1 MNQSARR
8 LRETASRLATLFESE
23 EGERV
28 LKLMTQLA
36 EPERNEHS
44 RPPEIAAE
52 AKTELADESDP
63 VRVGTWQATI
73 DAKGR
78 SFVRV
83 QMSDPWHLWAN
94 VQRIPPK
101 SRRRRI
107 LLVGESVARGLLY
120 DPHFNPA
127 LALQEI
133 LSAACGP
140 SEIEV
145 IDLARTDL
153 THEPLQKLIS
163 SAMVLE
169 PDALVVF
176 ASNNWHP
183 LASPTADEL
192 FELAAALRENDSWRG
207 VKQFAESSLTV
218 KAEQTLRSL
227 GEIISRR
234 GIPVVF
240 VVPEFNLADWRTECY
255 TPPLLDNN
263 ETASWLRIRREAEEL
278 LNGDRWASAE
288 GLGLQ
293 LMQMD
298 EGTTAAGPNIVAEV
312 KRRRGDHAAARIFFE
327 MGRDASVCWPFMISP
342 RCFSVIQEV
351 VRSRA
356 ATYGIRVV
364 DLPYEFGRYLGGE
377 VPGRRLFLDY
387 CHLSLEGIR
396 VSMALVAEA
405 LLPLL
410 SYPCRPW
417 KKLSEVDLKV
427 SDKVAAEAHFLAA
440 VHNAN
445 WGQGIDIVRHHCRS
459 AIESSR
465 GIARMMQIFL
475 DLHIR
480 RVPTGLCRSF
490 DQLCE
495 LKNAAA
501 INLLY
506 NHLVHHKFLNTTLV
520 TAVAEV
526 LEEFDIP
533 ARACVNDLVIKEHAV
548 KARGLNLLDTI
559 YATRSFARSLVDLRP
574 GFYKAMSWSTTFPVV
589 CEDSRA
595 LHFTITLKVP
605 GAGLA
610 QTVSLSVNGT
620 PIVEIPATNAWTTST
635 FSAPAQ
641 MLHPGFNQIEIQW
654 PMPVWSGKEWRT
666 QVIERLEA
674 GRVVEITPVFGLIH
688 SFRVSLTPS
697 SAQPSTQPLKLKP

>member
-1 MNQSARR
+1 MNQSVR
-8 LRETASRLATLFESE
+8 LKETASRLATLFESD
-23 EGERV
+23 ERV
-28 LKLMTQLA
+28 LKLMRQLA
-36 EPERNEHS
+36 DAQCNGHS
-44 RPPEIAAE
+44 LPPEIAAE
-52 AKTELADESDP
+52 TRTELANEAGP
-63 VRVGTWQATI
+63 VRVGTWEATTG
-73 DAKGR
+73 ANGR

-107 LLVGESVARGLLY
+107 LLVGESVARGLLF

-153 THEPLQKLIS
+153 THKLLQKLIS
-163 SAMVLE
+163 SVVVLE
-169 PDALVVF
+169 PDALIVF

-183 LASPTADEL
+183 LASPTTDDL
-192 FELAAALRENDSWRG
+192 LDLAAVLREKDSWRG
-207 VKQFAESSLTV
+207 VKEFVESSLTV

-227 GEIISRR
+227 GDTISQR

-255 TPPLLDNN
+255 SPPLLDNN
-263 ETASWLRIRREAEEL
+263 ETAAWLRIRREAEEL
-278 LNGDRWASAE
+278 LNGDQWASAE
-288 GLGLQ
+288 VLGLQ
-293 LMQMD
+293 LMQLD
-298 EGTTAAGPNIVAEV
+298 EGTTAAGPNVVAEV
-312 KRRRGDHAAARIFFE
+312 RRRRGDHAAARTFLE

-342 RCFSVIQEV
+342 RCFSVVQEAI
-351 VRSRA
+351 RSRA

-364 DLPYEFGRYLGGE
+364 DLPYEFGRHLGGE
-377 VPGRRLFLDY
+377 VPDRRLFLDY

-417 KKLSEVDLKV
+417 KKSYEVDLKV
-427 SDKVAAEAHFLAA
+427 SDKVVAEAHFLAA

-459 AIESSR
+459 AIESCR

-475 DLHIR
+475 DFHIR
-480 RVPTGLCRSF
+480 RVPSGLCRSF

-495 LKNAAA
+495 LKSAAA

-506 NHLVHHKFLNTTLV
+506 NHLVQQKFLNTTLI
-520 TAVAEV
+520 TAVAEA

-533 ARACVNDLVIKEHAV
+533 ARGCVDDLVIKEHAV

-559 YATRSFARSLVDLRP
+559 YSTRSFTRSLVDLRP
-574 GFYKAMSWSTTFPVV
+574 GFYKAMSRSTTFPVV
-589 CEDSRA
+589 CEESRA
-595 LHFTITLKVP
+595 LSFTITLKAP
-605 GAGLA
+605 GAGPA
-610 QTVSLSVNGT
+610 QKVSLSVNGT

-635 FSAPAQ
+635 FSAPAE

-654 PMPVWSGKEWRT
+654 PMPVWSGKEWRMH
-666 QVIERLEA
+666 VVERLEA
-674 GRVVEITPVFGLIH
+674 GRAVEITPIFGLIH

-697 SAQPSTQPLKLKP
+697 AALNPTR